1 MEANLKVLLVSGAFP
16 PMRCGVG
23 DYTQRLATA
32 LAGQSGVTVAVVTN
46 RQPAGPSS
54 VGPVE
59 VRREMDG
66 WRLADLRRLRDVAQ
80 AFGPQVVHV
89 QYPTQG
95 YDAVTGLAALPLAA
109 RALLRLPVVETFHE
123 FVPEVFS
130 YNVGAMY
137 AMALAA
143 NALVVVRPGYRER
156 MPRPMSLLLG
166 ARPFR
171 FIPNAAAIPAV
182 FLADSEREAI
192 RRSIGHAGRQIVAH
206 FGFAYPHK
214 GVERLFDIA
223 DPDRHHLLVIGD
235 LSRADPYHARLLE
248 RAEAP
253 PWTGRVTIT
262 GFVDPLRAA
271 RLLAASDAVVFPF
284 LEGGGIWNSSVHAA
298 MDQGTFVL
306 TTSSER
312 RGYDPAGNVYH
323 AAPDVVDD
331 MRSGL
336 LAHIGT
342 RRPPAIDAAQAEW
355 TRIAE
360 EHLALY
366 RTVLGGKAT
375 RAT

>member
-1 MEANLKVLLVSGAFP
+1 
-16 PMRCGVG
+16 
-23 DYTQRLATA
+23 
-32 LAGQSGVTVAVVTN
+32 
-46 RQPAGPSS
+46 
-54 VGPVE
+54 
-59 VRREMDG
+59 
-66 WRLADLRRLRDVAQ
+66 
-80 AFGPQVVHV
+80 
-89 QYPTQG
+89 
-95 YDAVTGLAALPLAA
+95 
-109 RALLRLPVVETFHE
+109 
-123 FVPEVFS
+123 
-130 YNVGAMY
+130 
-137 AMALAA
+137 
-143 NALVVVRPGYRER
+143 
-156 MPRPMSLLLG
+156 MSLLLG

-223 DPDRHHLLVIGD
+223 DPDRHHLLVIGE
-235 LSRADPYHARLLE
+235 LARANPYHARLLE

-323 AAPDVVDD
+323 AAPDVIDD

-355 TRIAE
+355 TRIAK